1 MMARYVWNTNNN
13 IVALYGTRDSFRC
26 RQRNRDSEG
35 LKVGSFK
42 FISYKEML
50 REKRSLIVNFM
61 TRFTLIPWQNCK

>member
-1 MMARYVWNTNNN
+1 MMARYVWNVNNN

-26 RQRNRDSEG
+26 RQRNRDSKG

-50 REKRSLIVNFM
+50 RERKKSHRKFYDGIHFDTIAKL
-61 TRFTLIPWQNCK
+61 

>member
-1 MMARYVWNTNNN
+1 MMARYVWNANNN

-50 REKRSLIVNFM
+50 RER
-61 TRFTLIPWQNCK
+61 

>member
-1 MMARYVWNTNNN
+1 MARYVWNANNN

-42 FISYKEML
+42 FISYNYKNDLVNYKEISYYA
-50 REKRSLIVNFM
+50 KHF
-61 TRFTLIPWQNCK
+61 IPKI

>member
-1 MMARYVWNTNNN
+1 MARYVWNANNN

-26 RQRNRDSEG
+26 RQRNIDSEG

-50 REKRSLIVNFM
+50 RERKKSHRKFYDEI
-61 TRFTLIPWQNCK
+61 RFDTIAKL

>member
-1 MMARYVWNTNNN
+1 MARYVWNVNNN

-26 RQRNRDSEG
+26 RQRNRGPEG

-50 REKRSLIVNFM
+50 RERKKSHRKFYDGI
-61 TRFTLIPWQNCK
+61 RFDTMAKL

>member
-1 MMARYVWNTNNN
+1 MMARYVWNANNN

-42 FISYKEML
+42 FISY
-50 REKRSLIVNFM
+50 RP
-61 TRFTLIPWQNCK
+61 FTFILNNVWVC

>member
-1 MMARYVWNTNNN
+1 MMARYVWNANNN

-50 REKRSLIVNFM
+50 RERKKPHRKFYDRIHFDTMAKL
-61 TRFTLIPWQNCK
+61 

>member
-1 MMARYVWNTNNN
+1 MARYVWNVNNN
-13 IVALYGTRDSFRC
+13 IVALYGTRDAFRC

-50 REKRSLIVNFM
+50 RESKKPHRKLYDEIHFDTM
-61 TRFTLIPWQNCK
+61 ARL